1 MKKNFVQTKS
11 VSKFL
16 SAMNSLNGR
25 GDGVPGMALVFGEP
39 GLGKSRTA
47 LWYTNQDGGAVFL
60 RTKKLMTGRWL
71 LEELVAE
78 LGEAPAWKT
87 ADLFRQ
93 AVDQLMGRPRVVMI
107 DEVDYL
113 AYDARVIETLRDLHD
128 ITNAPFVFI
137 GMDRADQKL
146 RRYRHLYDRFSEVL
160 KFKPLDRD
168 DVKKVAGEL
177 TDMQFDATAI
187 EWLTDRTQGMIRQV
201 IIALHRAERVARA
214 RNLKQISADDL
225 NGRKG

>member
-1 MKKNFVQTKS
+1 MKKAFVQTKS
-11 VSKFL
+11 VQKFT
-16 SAMNSLNGR
+16 STMNALNGR

-39 GLGKSRTA
+39 GLGKTRTA
-47 LWYTNQDGGAVFL
+47 LWYTNQDGHMGSGAVFL

-93 AVDQLMGRPRVVMI
+93 AVDQLMGRPRLVMI

-128 ITNAPFVFI
+128 ITGAPFVFI

-146 RRYRHLYDRFSEVL
+146 RRYRHLYDRFSEIL
-160 KFKPLDRD
+160 KFKPLDKD
-168 DVKKVAGEL
+168 DVKKVATEM
-177 TDMQFDATAI
+177 TDIQFDAGAI
-187 EWLTDRTQGMIRQV
+187 DWLTERTQGMIRQL

-214 RNLKQISADDL
+214 RGLK
-225 NGRKG
+225 

>member
-1 MKKNFVQTKS
+1 MNKIFVRTKS
-11 VSKFL
+11 VQRFISTM
-16 SAMNSLNGR
+16 AALNGR
-25 GDGVPGMALVFGEP
+25 GDGVPGMALIFGEP

-47 LWYTNQDGGAVFL
+47 AWYVAQDNGAVYL

-87 ADLFRQ
+87 SDLFRQ
-93 AVDQLMGRPRVVMI
+93 ACDQLMSRPRIVFF

-137 GMDRADQKL
+137 GMDRADMKL
-146 RRYRHLYDRFSEVL
+146 KRYRHLYDRFSEVL
-160 KFKPLDRD
+160 KFKPLDKD
-168 DVKKVAGEL
+168 DVKKVTEEM
-177 TDMQFDATAI
+177 TDLKFSGDAIDWIT
-187 EWLTDRTQGMIRQV
+187 EHTQGMIRQV
-201 IIALHRAERVARA
+201 IIGLHRAEKIARA
-214 RNLKQISADDL
+214 RNLKQITSGDL
-225 NGRKG
+225 AGK